1 MKVAEELFKLYLG
14 FELFERREV
23 SSVSEGAYK
32 LIDECL
38 TLTGVISTLGT
49 KLDYKRDWRL
59 PRLQGWPELLSCRS
73 PIRRR

>member
-32 LIDECL
+32 
-38 TLTGVISTLGT
+38 TSV
-49 KLDYKRDWRL
+49 
-59 PRLQGWPELLSCRS
+59 
-73 PIRRR
+73 